1 MIEIVLHGGYQRCAT
16 TFLQEKVFFQ
26 LKEYECLSKPHDFYF
41 NKNSK
46 NIFLENKQTN
56 TGQNYELM
64 QLQNEV
70 FPRKYSFQ
78 NNLPFNLD
86 YRMKKYKNCLV
97 KAIKKSDKKKF
108 ILSDETIFDR
118 INYFGDTNLLVLAEI
133 INSIKNEM
141 DLKIKV
147 ILTIR
152 NQIDLMSSIYSFDHY
167 RQKKNFKSLDN
178 FLEKFTSPDNYEYGE
193 IFNFYDQYKKLRF
206 FFSEEILILPLE
218 QLEKTPQVYFNRI
231 KNFLNTEFKISENKS
246 VKKLSTIT
254 KKGRSFALRENK
266 FQRTFEFFSKI
277 HSFLNLFDF
286 YKKFYQD
293 SKQLKRFKNSL
304 REKMKF
310 TKTGEIE
317 IDYFKQKKVKS
328 FYSESNKAISKES
341 GIDLGSLGYF

>member
-1 MIEIVLHGGYQRCAT
+1 
-16 TFLQEKVFFQ
+16 
-26 LKEYECLSKPHDFYF
+26 
-41 NKNSK
+41 
-46 NIFLENKQTN
+46 
-56 TGQNYELM
+56 
-64 QLQNEV
+64 
-70 FPRKYSFQ
+70 
-78 NNLPFNLD
+78 
-86 YRMKKYKNCLV
+86 

-108 ILSDETIFDR
+108 ILSDETIFDK

-167 RQKKNFKSLDN
+167 RQKKNFKNLDN
-178 FLEKFTSPDNYEYGE
+178 FLEKFTSSSNYEYGE

-246 VKKLSTIT
+246 LKKLSTTT

-277 HSFLNLFDF
+277 HGFLILFDF
-286 YKKFYQD
+286 YKKFYKD
-293 SKQLKRFKNSL
+293 SKLLKHFKNSL
-304 REKMKF
+304 RAKMKF
-310 TKTGEIE
+310 IKTGEIE

-328 FYSESNKAISKES
+328 FYSESNKEISKEC

>member
-26 LKEYECLSKPHDFYF
+26 LKEYECLSKPYDFF
-41 NKNSK
+41 DNKNSQ
-46 NIFLENKQTN
+46 NIFLENRQSN
-56 TGQNYELM
+56 TSQNYKLI

-86 YRMKKYKNCLV
+86 YRMKKYKNSLV

-108 ILSDETIFDR
+108 ILSDETIFDK

-167 RQKKNFKSLDN
+167 RQKKNFKNLDN
-178 FLEKFTSPDNYEYGE
+178 FLEKFT
-193 IFNFYDQYKKLRF
+193 
-206 FFSEEILILPLE
+206 
-218 QLEKTPQVYFNRI
+218 
-231 KNFLNTEFKISENKS
+231 
-246 VKKLSTIT
+246 
-254 KKGRSFALRENK
+254 
-266 FQRTFEFFSKI
+266 
-277 HSFLNLFDF
+277 
-286 YKKFYQD
+286 
-293 SKQLKRFKNSL
+293 
-304 REKMKF
+304 
-310 TKTGEIE
+310 
-317 IDYFKQKKVKS
+317 
-328 FYSESNKAISKES
+328 
-341 GIDLGSLGYF
+341 